1 MREWRW
7 EGANGTAALER
18 DATKLSM
25 CARQAAGLELGSGR
39 TRLEARDEAAA
50 LAALAA
56 TLPAMDGEA
65 LRRLRECLAQ
75 GAPLNHVR
83 AGVYAAGVLAW
94 HRHFPPAHFL
104 WLETEAMRAAPPQ
117 QLLRLIA
124 SFLQLPTHHLATLP
138 RPLLAACEDSRANHA
153 HAGRQL
159 DDRAA
164 VHTHARLPPLL
175 AAQLDA
181 AFRPLNALLR
191 RLLPEAEQL
200 RGAAWLE
207 EPSQQYHQNV

>member
-1 MREWRW
+1 MMREWRW

-39 TRLEARDEAAA
+39 ARFEARDEAAA
-50 LAALAA
+50 PAALAA

-159 DDRAA
+159 DERAA

-175 AAQLDA
+175 AARLDA

-191 RLLPEAEQL
+191 RLLLPDAEQL

-207 EPSQQYHQNV
+207 PSGQYQ

>member
-1 MREWRW
+1 M
-7 EGANGTAALER
+7 
-18 DATKLSM
+18 
-25 CARQAAGLELGSGR
+25 
-39 TRLEARDEAAA
+39 

-56 TLPAMDGEA
+56 ALPAMEGGA
-65 LRRLRECLAQ
+65 LLRLRECLAQ

-94 HRHFPPAHFL
+94 HRHFAPAHFL

-117 QLLRLIA
+117 QLLRILA
-124 SFLQLPTHHLATLP
+124 SFLRLPTHHLATLP
-138 RPLLAACEDSRANHA
+138 RPLLAACEDSRARHA
-153 HAGRQL
+153 HAAPPLPR

-164 VHTHARLPPLL
+164 VHTHARLPPQL
-175 AAQLDA
+175 AARLDA

-200 RGAAWLE
+200 RGAAWLQ
-207 EPSQQYHQNV
+207 PSGQSQLWS

>member
-1 MREWRW
+1 MMREWRW
-7 EGANGTAALER
+7 EGANGTEALER

-25 CARQAAGLELGSGR
+25 CAQQAVGLGLGSAR
-39 TRLEARDEAAA
+39 ATHEPRDEAAVLAA
-50 LAALAA
+50 LAAL
-56 TLPAMDGEA
+56 LPAMDGEA

-104 WLETEAMRAAPPQ
+104 WLETEAMRGAPPQ
-117 QLLRLIA
+117 QLLRLLA
-124 SFLQLPTHHLATLP
+124 SFLRLPTHHLATLP

-175 AAQLDA
+175 AARLDA

-191 RLLPEAEQL
+191 RLLLPDAEQL

-207 EPSQQYHQNV
+207 PSGQLQ

>member
-1 MREWRW
+1 MMREWRW

-39 TRLEARDEAAA
+39 ARFEAARDEA
-50 LAALAA
+50 AALAA

-117 QLLRLIA
+117 QLLRLVA

-138 RPLLAACEDSRANHA
+138 RPLLAACENSRANHA